1 MSLVFGTTKDETP
14 ASIQAR
20 VQETET
26 EDKYSWESWG

>member
-1 MSLVFGTTKDETP
+1 MSLVLGTTKEETP

-26 EDKYSWESWG
+26 EDKYSWEPWG